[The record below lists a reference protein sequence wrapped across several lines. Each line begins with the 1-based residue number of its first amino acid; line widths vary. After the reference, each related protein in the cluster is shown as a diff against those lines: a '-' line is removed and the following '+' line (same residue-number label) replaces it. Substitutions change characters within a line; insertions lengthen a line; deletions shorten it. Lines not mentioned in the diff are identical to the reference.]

1 MRIVG
6 PTQFVLKTSLMKSAD
21 VSSIGSSG
29 NQQQMQRRLS
39 FCPATLQGG
48 SAATAGYVRA
58 APMPALLTKTSTL
71 STFLASSLAKVEID
85 VSLAWSRVILC
96 SLSPY
101 SACGIPSMQR
111 PLSTTSWL
119 GLCSA
124 EHTCKSCRCRGVAEE
139 LYVATTVQPRASR
152 IFAHPGPIPL
162 LQPEYTS
169 EISFIDEPASGERT
183 VLPPWKVAN
192 FAVALLLLPMLGS
205 QPAALRKQRG
215 EPVTTTTAPS
225 SSLRGRPSMSP
236 SAGGAAGAAGGVSL
250 PSAILPLS
258 VASAKHWHCS
268 VTPPLRV
275 RVGVVL
281 RARQRSAVRT
291 YM

>member
-101 SACGIPSMQR
+101 SACGISSMQR
-111 PLSTTSWL
+111 PLSTTSCWA
-119 GLCSA
+119 C
-124 EHTCKSCRCRGVAEE
+124 
-139 LYVATTVQPRASR
+139 
-152 IFAHPGPIPL
+152 
-162 LQPEYTS
+162 
-169 EISFIDEPASGERT
+169 
-183 VLPPWKVAN
+183 
-192 FAVALLLLPMLGS
+192 VALNIPVSLVD
-205 QPAALRKQRG
+205 AEALRRIYTWQRQCSH
-215 EPVTTTTAPS
+215 EPVES
-225 SSLRGRPSMSP
+225 SPILVPFP
-236 SAGGAAGAAGGVSL
+236 CYNLNTPAKSAL
-250 PSAILPLS
+250 
-258 VASAKHWHCS
+258 
-268 VTPPLRV
+268 
-275 RVGVVL
+275 
-281 RARQRSAVRT
+281 
-291 YM
+291 